1 MKQIRISPWLILVL
15 AFALV
20 LVAGCDRP
28 DPQVAIDTPQPMNV
42 PQQPVESQTVGTPV
56 PGGAI
61 TAPEGTPMPGGEIT
75 APEGAATPTLP
86 PAIIATTAGGG
97 AATQGGTPAA
107 GSGSQEQPQ
116 VLPTAPATQPTPQ
129 PELQV
134 QPTAQANVQGN
145 VTHTVKAG
153 ETLFSI
159 GRLYGVNP
167 YSIAAAN
174 NIPYPYLIHP
184 GQQLIVPTGSPPP
197 PGPTPVPPKPGQ
209 CRAYHTVRPGENLYR
224 ISLAYGVP
232 MSAIAAANGIVNYNL
247 IFAGQTLCIP

>member
-15 AFALV
+15 AFV
-20 LVAGCDRP
+20 LVFATGCNRP
-28 DPQVAIDTPQPMNV
+28 DPQVAIETPQPMTV
-42 PQQPVESQTVGTPV
+42 PQQPVGTP
-56 PGGAI
+56 A
-61 TAPEGTPMPGGEIT
+61 PGGEIT
-75 APEGAATPTLP
+75 APQGAATPTLP
-86 PAIIATTAGGG
+86 PVIVATNAGEGG
-97 AATQGGTPAA
+97 AILEGTPAA
-107 GSGSQEQPQ
+107 GGQEQPQ
-116 VLPTAPATQPTPQ
+116 TLPTAPLTQPTP
-129 PELQV
+129 QV
-134 QPTAQANVQGN
+134 QPTAQVNAQGN
-145 VTHTVKAG
+145 VVYTVKPG

-174 NIPYPYLIHP
+174 NIPYPYVIYP
-184 GQQLIVPTGSPPP
+184 GQQLIIPTGSMP

-247 IFAGQTLCIP
+247 IYAGQTLCIP

>member
-1 MKQIRISPWLILVL
+1 MKHIRISPWLIPVL
-15 AFALV
+15 MLV
-20 LVAGCDRP
+20 LVFAAGCDRP

-42 PQQPVESQTVGTPV
+42 TQQPVQPLTAGTPA
-56 PGGAI
+56 PG
-61 TAPEGTPMPGGEIT
+61 
-75 APEGAATPTLP
+75 GAATPTLP
-86 PAIIATTAGGG
+86 SVIVATLE
-97 AATQGGTPAA
+97 GTPAA
-107 GSGSQEQPQ
+107 GGQEQSQ
-116 VLPTAPATQPTPQ
+116 TSPTAPLTQPTP
-129 PELQV
+129 QV
-134 QPTAQANVQGN
+134 QPTAQVNAQGN
-145 VTHTVKAG
+145 VVHTVKPG

-174 NIPYPYLIHP
+174 NIPYPYVIYP
-184 GQQLIVPTGSPPP
+184 GQQLIVPTGSMP

-247 IFAGQTLCIP
+247 IYAGQTLCIP

>member
-1 MKQIRISPWLILVL
+1 MKHIRISPWLILVL
-15 AFALV
+15 ASVLV
-20 LVAGCDRP
+20 LAAGCDRP

-42 PQQPVESQTVGTPV
+42 PQQTGGTPV
-56 PGGAI
+56 PGGE
-61 TAPEGTPMPGGEIT
+61 TTVL
-75 APEGAATPTLP
+75 EGAATPTLP
-86 PAIIATTAGGG
+86 PAIVATTAGGEG
-97 AATQGGTPAA
+97 ATQEGTPAA

-116 VLPTAPATQPTPQ
+116 VLPTAPVTQATPQ

-134 QPTAQANVQGN
+134 QPTAQANAQGN
-145 VTHTVKAG
+145 VVHTVKAG

-159 GRLYGVNP
+159 GRLYGVSP

-174 NIPYPYLIHP
+174 NIPYPYIIHP
-184 GQQLIVPTGSPPP
+184 GQQLIIPTGSTP

-209 CRAYHTVRPGENLYR
+209 CRAYHAVRPGENLYR

-247 IFAGQTLCIP
+247 IYAGQTLCIP

>member
-1 MKQIRISPWLILVL
+1 M
-15 AFALV
+15 
-20 LVAGCDRP
+20 
-28 DPQVAIDTPQPMNV
+28 
-42 PQQPVESQTVGTPV
+42 

-61 TAPEGTPMPGGEIT
+61 TAPEG
-75 APEGAATPTLP
+75 ATPTLP
-86 PAIIATTAGGG
+86 PAIVATGVGEAVLE
-97 AATQGGTPAA
+97 GTPAA

-116 VLPTAPATQPTPQ
+116 VLPTAPVTQPTSQ
-129 PELQV
+129 PELQA
-134 QPTAQANVQGN
+134 QPTAQANAQGN
-145 VTHTVKAG
+145 VTHMVKAG

-174 NIPYPYLIHP
+174 NIPYPYVIHP
-184 GQQLIVPTGSPPP
+184 GQQLIIPTGTTP

-232 MSAIAAANGIVNYNL
+232 MATIAAANGIVNYNL
-247 IFAGQTLCIP
+247 IYAGQTLCIP

>member
-42 PQQPVESQTVGTPV
+42 PQQPVEPQTVGTPV
-56 PGGAI
+56 PGG
-61 TAPEGTPMPGGEIT
+61 EIT
-75 APEGAATPTLP
+75 APEGVATPTLP
-86 PAIIATTAGGG
+86 PVIVATTEGGG
-97 AATQGGTPAA
+97 EAVLVGTPAA

-116 VLPTAPATQPTPQ
+116 VLPTVPVTQTTAQ

-134 QPTAQANVQGN
+134 QPTAQANAQGN

-174 NIPYPYLIHP
+174 NIPYPYVIHP

-197 PGPTPVPPKPGQ
+197 PGPAPVPPKPGQ

-247 IFAGQTLCIP
+247 IYAGQTLCIP